1 MGKKG
6 GFKKRVSK
14 SAKPRND
21 FVDGEYDD
29 EIDAFHKQRDI
40 VPLDVND
47 DTDDSSDED
56 DVQPVFDLKGVDED
70 EDEEDE
76 DTEEEEEDKGLIAKM
91 VGQNKYLKAKFGAVD
106 DEMADDDNDQDEENK
121 RVTWG
126 SRKNAYM
133 NADNVDFENLSSDD
147 EDLKLEED
155 EVLRMRAEQT
165 GSITAADAGLE
176 DDSEEEESDREL
188 TMEEISVKGK
198 KGTKSITDKKEK
210 DVEVIKKDINSLS
223 KEEQMDVVYSSAPEI
238 VGLLS
243 ELNDAVEELENK
255 INPVMSKLKEEGVP
269 LTGGA
274 RYLEVK
280 QILLLAYCQSIT
292 FYFLLKS
299 EGQPIRDHPVLARLV
314 DIKALLDKI
323 KELDG
328 ELPPGFE
335 ESLARMQKVV
345 KEDATSSPVSASEV
359 KITQDTVEPVKIS
372 KSKADTK
379 KKGEKRKHQNDQV
392 DIQSEE
398 MLKLRAALEGKLRS
412 NGVFGS
418 AVSKPDKSQKR
429 QKLANR
435 KLETFDDFVD
445 DADNSTRDVPADK
458 LTKHVSTKRKPK
470 TVSGDDDLP
479 QRDDIGERRRKF
491 ELKVLAGAGVKS
503 EEDGKNESEVFGSDD
518 DNDKDDDGD
527 NDMVDSDGESEG
539 EDEFY
544 KQVKQNKQAKR
555 AAKAEI
561 YSREPSSISFE
572 PETVDGK
579 RVVSNA
585 ILSNRG
591 LTRHRNKDKK
601 NPRKNY
607 RDKYTDKVKR
617 RKGQVRDI
625 RKPTGSYGGEGS
637 VSLYNEVKKGKDCCC
652 CLLKLFF
659 ICSHHSQLI
668 LAAGSREKEWKR
680 KEEEGFWEAKAR
692 RSFRALKGLARLQG
706 VVKGYNVKRQT
717 VNAMKYM
724 QQVVRVQSQIQS
736 RRIKT
741 LENQA
746 QVEKDEAKW
755 AAFKA
760 GNENWDDSVLTKEER
775 DARSQRKIDAIIKRE
790 RYMAYAYSHKL
801 WKNSPKSAQDV
812 QHSGGLSLWW
822 NWGDRQLPL
831 ASPVPNHRQP
841 LRDYMQTPTRLS
853 PSRCFS
859 QSSNQHRFRQDNN
872 FDTSTPTSS
881 RSRFL
886 TPSRYSLG
894 RLRGQ
899 DSPFKDDDSFASCPP
914 YPRYMA
920 PTVSAKAKVRPNSN
934 PKERVM
940 GTPSVSSEMVLEKH
954 KTLKPVG
961 NRNQLMNM
969 SCRINLLMVL
979 VIIALINTETSL
991 GRLVMEGSAGFLN
1004 GFRTLTNTKKHVYG
1018 QAFSEEPLPFKNS
1031 TNGNVT
1037 SFSLTL
1043 LFAIAPENRHRGSH
1057 GMAFVISPTR
1067 GISGASADQYL
1078 GMFNDTNNGKNSNHV
1093 IAVELDIHKDDE
1105 FGDIDDNHVGI
1116 NIDGM
1121 RSTMSAPAGY
1131 YDQKGQFRNLSL
1143 ISGNLLQLTVLYS
1156 KEDKQLNVTLSSPEE
1171 AYYPEKPLL
1180 SLNQDLSPN
1189 ILEKMYV
1196 GCTASTGSIGALHYV
1211 WSIHAYSFLIFPPYP
1226 KPESQVKR
1234 TVMVT
1239 FLTFALFVALVAS
1252 ASSLFFYKRHKMVK
1266 EVLEEWEIQCGP
1278 HRFAYKELFKA
1289 TKGFHDRQL
1298 LGKGGFGQV
1307 FKGTLPGSNAEVA
1320 IKRVSHDSRQ
1330 GMQEFLAEIST
1341 IGRLRHPNLV
1351 RLQGYCRYKEQL
1363 YLVYDFLPNGSLDKF
1378 LYQEKL
1384 TWDQRFKIIKDV
1396 ASALCYLH
1404 NEWGQVVIHR
1414 DIKPANVLI
1423 DHQMNAR
1430 LGDFGLAKLYDQ
1442 GFDPQTS
1449 RVAGTLGR
1457 LIESRADTNK
1467 VVLVE
1472 WTLECWK
1479 IGDILEAVNETLRQE
1494 HNREQLLIL
1503 GVLCSHQV
1511 AGVRPC

>member
-637 VSLYNEVKKGKDCCC
+637 GINPN
-652 CLLKLFF
+652 
-659 ICSHHSQLI
+659 I
-668 LAAGSREKEWKR
+668 SR
-680 KEEEGFWEAKAR
+680 
-692 RSFRALKGLARLQG
+692 S
-706 VVKGYNVKRQT
+706 
-717 VNAMKYM
+717 
-724 QQVVRVQSQIQS
+724 I
-736 RRIKT
+736 RIK
-741 LENQA
+741 
-746 QVEKDEAKW
+746 
-755 AAFKA
+755 
-760 GNENWDDSVLTKEER
+760 S
-775 DARSQRKIDAIIKRE
+775 
-790 RYMAYAYSHKL
+790 
-801 WKNSPKSAQDV
+801 
-812 QHSGGLSLWW
+812 
-822 NWGDRQLPL
+822 
-831 ASPVPNHRQP
+831 
-841 LRDYMQTPTRLS
+841 
-853 PSRCFS
+853 
-859 QSSNQHRFRQDNN
+859 
-872 FDTSTPTSS
+872 
-881 RSRFL
+881 
-886 TPSRYSLG
+886 
-894 RLRGQ
+894 
-899 DSPFKDDDSFASCPP
+899 
-914 YPRYMA
+914 
-920 PTVSAKAKVRPNSN
+920 
-934 PKERVM
+934 
-940 GTPSVSSEMVLEKH
+940 
-954 KTLKPVG
+954 
-961 NRNQLMNM
+961 
-969 SCRINLLMVL
+969 
-979 VIIALINTETSL
+979 
-991 GRLVMEGSAGFLN
+991 
-1004 GFRTLTNTKKHVYG
+1004 
-1018 QAFSEEPLPFKNS
+1018 
-1031 TNGNVT
+1031 
-1037 SFSLTL
+1037 
-1043 LFAIAPENRHRGSH
+1043 
-1057 GMAFVISPTR
+1057 
-1067 GISGASADQYL
+1067 
-1078 GMFNDTNNGKNSNHV
+1078 
-1093 IAVELDIHKDDE
+1093 
-1105 FGDIDDNHVGI
+1105 
-1116 NIDGM
+1116 
-1121 RSTMSAPAGY
+1121 
-1131 YDQKGQFRNLSL
+1131 
-1143 ISGNLLQLTVLYS
+1143 
-1156 KEDKQLNVTLSSPEE
+1156 
-1171 AYYPEKPLL
+1171 
-1180 SLNQDLSPN
+1180 
-1189 ILEKMYV
+1189 
-1196 GCTASTGSIGALHYV
+1196 
-1211 WSIHAYSFLIFPPYP
+1211 
-1226 KPESQVKR
+1226 
-1234 TVMVT
+1234 
-1239 FLTFALFVALVAS
+1239 
-1252 ASSLFFYKRHKMVK
+1252 
-1266 EVLEEWEIQCGP
+1266 
-1278 HRFAYKELFKA
+1278 
-1289 TKGFHDRQL
+1289 
-1298 LGKGGFGQV
+1298 
-1307 FKGTLPGSNAEVA
+1307 
-1320 IKRVSHDSRQ
+1320 
-1330 GMQEFLAEIST
+1330 
-1341 IGRLRHPNLV
+1341 
-1351 RLQGYCRYKEQL
+1351 
-1363 YLVYDFLPNGSLDKF
+1363 
-1378 LYQEKL
+1378 
-1384 TWDQRFKIIKDV
+1384 
-1396 ASALCYLH
+1396 
-1404 NEWGQVVIHR
+1404 
-1414 DIKPANVLI
+1414 
-1423 DHQMNAR
+1423 
-1430 LGDFGLAKLYDQ
+1430 
-1442 GFDPQTS
+1442 
-1449 RVAGTLGR
+1449 
-1457 LIESRADTNK
+1457 
-1467 VVLVE
+1467 
-1472 WTLECWK
+1472 
-1479 IGDILEAVNETLRQE
+1479 
-1494 HNREQLLIL
+1494 
-1503 GVLCSHQV
+1503 
-1511 AGVRPC
+1511 

>member
-14 SAKPRND
+14 SAKPRDD

-56 DVQPVFDLKGVDED
+56 DVQPVFDLKGVDDDED
-70 EDEEDE
+70 EDE
-76 DTEEEEEDKGLIAKM
+76 DTEEEEEEDKGLIAKM

-106 DEMADDDNDQDEENK
+106 DEMADDDKDEDEENK

-176 DDSEEEESDREL
+176 DDSEEEEESDREL
-188 TMEEISVKGK
+188 TMEEIAVKGK

-345 KEDATSSPVSASEV
+345 KEDAPSSTVSASAI
-359 KITQDTVEPVKIS
+359 KITQDRVEPVKTS

-418 AVSKPDKSQKR
+418 TVSKSDKPQKR

-435 KLETFDDFVD
+435 KLETFEDFVD
-445 DADNSTRDVPADK
+445 DADNSTHDVPADK
-458 LTKHVSTKRKPK
+458 LTKLVSTKRKPK

-491 ELKVLAGAGVKS
+491 ELKVLSGAGVKS

-518 DNDKDDDGD
+518 NDKDGDGD
-527 NDMVDSDGESEG
+527 NDMVDSDSESEG

-579 RVVSNA
+579 RVVSKA

-617 RKGQVRDI
+617 RKGQVREI

-637 VSLYNEVKKGKDCCC
+637 GINPN
-652 CLLKLFF
+652 
-659 ICSHHSQLI
+659 I
-668 LAAGSREKEWKR
+668 SR
-680 KEEEGFWEAKAR
+680 
-692 RSFRALKGLARLQG
+692 S
-706 VVKGYNVKRQT
+706 V
-717 VNAMKYM
+717 
-724 QQVVRVQSQIQS
+724 
-736 RRIKT
+736 RIK
-741 LENQA
+741 
-746 QVEKDEAKW
+746 
-755 AAFKA
+755 
-760 GNENWDDSVLTKEER
+760 S
-775 DARSQRKIDAIIKRE
+775 
-790 RYMAYAYSHKL
+790 
-801 WKNSPKSAQDV
+801 
-812 QHSGGLSLWW
+812 
-822 NWGDRQLPL
+822 
-831 ASPVPNHRQP
+831 
-841 LRDYMQTPTRLS
+841 
-853 PSRCFS
+853 
-859 QSSNQHRFRQDNN
+859 
-872 FDTSTPTSS
+872 
-881 RSRFL
+881 
-886 TPSRYSLG
+886 
-894 RLRGQ
+894 
-899 DSPFKDDDSFASCPP
+899 
-914 YPRYMA
+914 
-920 PTVSAKAKVRPNSN
+920 
-934 PKERVM
+934 
-940 GTPSVSSEMVLEKH
+940 
-954 KTLKPVG
+954 
-961 NRNQLMNM
+961 
-969 SCRINLLMVL
+969 
-979 VIIALINTETSL
+979 
-991 GRLVMEGSAGFLN
+991 
-1004 GFRTLTNTKKHVYG
+1004 
-1018 QAFSEEPLPFKNS
+1018 
-1031 TNGNVT
+1031 
-1037 SFSLTL
+1037 
-1043 LFAIAPENRHRGSH
+1043 
-1057 GMAFVISPTR
+1057 
-1067 GISGASADQYL
+1067 
-1078 GMFNDTNNGKNSNHV
+1078 
-1093 IAVELDIHKDDE
+1093 
-1105 FGDIDDNHVGI
+1105 
-1116 NIDGM
+1116 
-1121 RSTMSAPAGY
+1121 
-1131 YDQKGQFRNLSL
+1131 
-1143 ISGNLLQLTVLYS
+1143 
-1156 KEDKQLNVTLSSPEE
+1156 
-1171 AYYPEKPLL
+1171 
-1180 SLNQDLSPN
+1180 
-1189 ILEKMYV
+1189 
-1196 GCTASTGSIGALHYV
+1196 
-1211 WSIHAYSFLIFPPYP
+1211 
-1226 KPESQVKR
+1226 
-1234 TVMVT
+1234 
-1239 FLTFALFVALVAS
+1239 
-1252 ASSLFFYKRHKMVK
+1252 
-1266 EVLEEWEIQCGP
+1266 
-1278 HRFAYKELFKA
+1278 
-1289 TKGFHDRQL
+1289 
-1298 LGKGGFGQV
+1298 
-1307 FKGTLPGSNAEVA
+1307 
-1320 IKRVSHDSRQ
+1320 
-1330 GMQEFLAEIST
+1330 
-1341 IGRLRHPNLV
+1341 
-1351 RLQGYCRYKEQL
+1351 
-1363 YLVYDFLPNGSLDKF
+1363 
-1378 LYQEKL
+1378 
-1384 TWDQRFKIIKDV
+1384 
-1396 ASALCYLH
+1396 
-1404 NEWGQVVIHR
+1404 
-1414 DIKPANVLI
+1414 
-1423 DHQMNAR
+1423 
-1430 LGDFGLAKLYDQ
+1430 
-1442 GFDPQTS
+1442 
-1449 RVAGTLGR
+1449 
-1457 LIESRADTNK
+1457 
-1467 VVLVE
+1467 
-1472 WTLECWK
+1472 
-1479 IGDILEAVNETLRQE
+1479 
-1494 HNREQLLIL
+1494 
-1503 GVLCSHQV
+1503 
-1511 AGVRPC
+1511 

>member
-14 SAKPRND
+14 SAKPRDD

-56 DVQPVFDLKGVDED
+56 DVQPVFDLKGVDDDED
-70 EDEEDE
+70 EDE
-76 DTEEEEEDKGLIAKM
+76 DTEEEEEEDKGLIAKM

-106 DEMADDDNDQDEENK
+106 DEMADDDKDEDEENK

-176 DDSEEEESDREL
+176 DDSEEEEESDREL

-198 KGTKSITDKKEK
+198 NGTKSVTDKKEK

-255 INPVMSKLKEEGVP
+255 INPVMSKLKEEGVS

-359 KITQDTVEPVKIS
+359 KITQDTVEPVKINT
-372 KSKADTK
+372 SKADTK
-379 KKGEKRKHQNDQV
+379 KKGEKRKHKNDQV

-418 AVSKPDKSQKR
+418 TVSKPDKSQKR

-458 LTKHVSTKRKPK
+458 LTKLVSTKRKPK

-518 DNDKDDDGD
+518 DNDKDEDDD
-527 NDMVDSDGESEG
+527 NDMVDSDSESEG

-579 RVVSNA
+579 RVVSKT

-617 RKGQVRDI
+617 RKGQVREI

-637 VSLYNEVKKGKDCCC
+637 GINPN
-652 CLLKLFF
+652 
-659 ICSHHSQLI
+659 I
-668 LAAGSREKEWKR
+668 SR
-680 KEEEGFWEAKAR
+680 
-692 RSFRALKGLARLQG
+692 S
-706 VVKGYNVKRQT
+706 V
-717 VNAMKYM
+717 
-724 QQVVRVQSQIQS
+724 
-736 RRIKT
+736 RIK
-741 LENQA
+741 
-746 QVEKDEAKW
+746 
-755 AAFKA
+755 
-760 GNENWDDSVLTKEER
+760 S
-775 DARSQRKIDAIIKRE
+775 
-790 RYMAYAYSHKL
+790 
-801 WKNSPKSAQDV
+801 
-812 QHSGGLSLWW
+812 
-822 NWGDRQLPL
+822 
-831 ASPVPNHRQP
+831 
-841 LRDYMQTPTRLS
+841 
-853 PSRCFS
+853 
-859 QSSNQHRFRQDNN
+859 
-872 FDTSTPTSS
+872 
-881 RSRFL
+881 
-886 TPSRYSLG
+886 
-894 RLRGQ
+894 
-899 DSPFKDDDSFASCPP
+899 
-914 YPRYMA
+914 
-920 PTVSAKAKVRPNSN
+920 
-934 PKERVM
+934 
-940 GTPSVSSEMVLEKH
+940 
-954 KTLKPVG
+954 
-961 NRNQLMNM
+961 
-969 SCRINLLMVL
+969 
-979 VIIALINTETSL
+979 
-991 GRLVMEGSAGFLN
+991 
-1004 GFRTLTNTKKHVYG
+1004 
-1018 QAFSEEPLPFKNS
+1018 
-1031 TNGNVT
+1031 
-1037 SFSLTL
+1037 
-1043 LFAIAPENRHRGSH
+1043 
-1057 GMAFVISPTR
+1057 
-1067 GISGASADQYL
+1067 
-1078 GMFNDTNNGKNSNHV
+1078 
-1093 IAVELDIHKDDE
+1093 
-1105 FGDIDDNHVGI
+1105 
-1116 NIDGM
+1116 
-1121 RSTMSAPAGY
+1121 
-1131 YDQKGQFRNLSL
+1131 
-1143 ISGNLLQLTVLYS
+1143 
-1156 KEDKQLNVTLSSPEE
+1156 
-1171 AYYPEKPLL
+1171 
-1180 SLNQDLSPN
+1180 
-1189 ILEKMYV
+1189 
-1196 GCTASTGSIGALHYV
+1196 
-1211 WSIHAYSFLIFPPYP
+1211 
-1226 KPESQVKR
+1226 
-1234 TVMVT
+1234 
-1239 FLTFALFVALVAS
+1239 
-1252 ASSLFFYKRHKMVK
+1252 
-1266 EVLEEWEIQCGP
+1266 
-1278 HRFAYKELFKA
+1278 
-1289 TKGFHDRQL
+1289 
-1298 LGKGGFGQV
+1298 
-1307 FKGTLPGSNAEVA
+1307 
-1320 IKRVSHDSRQ
+1320 
-1330 GMQEFLAEIST
+1330 
-1341 IGRLRHPNLV
+1341 
-1351 RLQGYCRYKEQL
+1351 
-1363 YLVYDFLPNGSLDKF
+1363 
-1378 LYQEKL
+1378 
-1384 TWDQRFKIIKDV
+1384 
-1396 ASALCYLH
+1396 
-1404 NEWGQVVIHR
+1404 
-1414 DIKPANVLI
+1414 
-1423 DHQMNAR
+1423 
-1430 LGDFGLAKLYDQ
+1430 
-1442 GFDPQTS
+1442 
-1449 RVAGTLGR
+1449 
-1457 LIESRADTNK
+1457 
-1467 VVLVE
+1467 
-1472 WTLECWK
+1472 
-1479 IGDILEAVNETLRQE
+1479 
-1494 HNREQLLIL
+1494 
-1503 GVLCSHQV
+1503 
-1511 AGVRPC
+1511 